1 MKALTLMN
9 TLNQL
14 TDLTKGL
21 RTIKESRKEKYIT
34 QLNKLY
40 SEYEKLEVPTNL
52 SDVYDSLCNKG
63 KDLVKEI
70 KNDKNNKKNGDH
82 VEVYIRYLKAAKADF
97 EGRTEYVNKYY
108 RTFIFTAILFLTL
121 SPQYFG
127 FILPAVFFVPMYLGI
142 KGVKNRSIN
151 GLYMSMSLVPV
162 GLMTS
167 FIWIRYGIYAMTNY
181 QEAVTKVIT
190 DTGRGLAMAKAL
202 VSIPPILACVLF
214 AVAVLQMYRGYKSK
228 DLFI

>member
-1 MKALTLMN
+1 MKAMTLMN

-14 TDLTKGL
+14 NDLTRGL
-21 RTIKESRKEKYIT
+21 KTIKESRKEKYIS

-52 SDVYDSLCNKG
+52 SDVYDSLCSKG
-63 KDLVKEI
+63 KDLIKEI
-70 KNDKNNKKNGDH
+70 KNDKNNKKNGDN

-97 EGRTEYVNKYY
+97 EGKSGYLNKYY
-108 RTFIFTAILFLTL
+108 RSFIFTSILFLAL

-127 FILPAVFFVPMYLGI
+127 FVLPAVFFVPMYLGI

-162 GLMTS
+162 GFMTS
-167 FIWIRYGIYAMTNY
+167 FIWIRYGVYAMANY
-181 QEAVTKVIT
+181 QEAVNKVIM
-190 DTGRGLAMAKAL
+190 DTGRSLITAKAL
-202 VSIPPILACVLF
+202 VTAPPILACVLLL
-214 AVAVLQMYRGYKSK
+214 VAITQLYRGYKSK